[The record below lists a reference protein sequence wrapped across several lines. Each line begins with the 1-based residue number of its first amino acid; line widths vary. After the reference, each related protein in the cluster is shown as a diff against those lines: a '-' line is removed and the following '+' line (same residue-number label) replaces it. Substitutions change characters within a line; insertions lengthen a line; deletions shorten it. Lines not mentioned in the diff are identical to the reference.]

1 MVGRVMPCIGADGEF
16 ASDMKS
22 RAAAVEWLAHLIAE
36 GKHWSEA
43 RSEIVEFYS
52 LAGMDYQQAH
62 ARSKSA
68 KPFLKPWLEPTSRN
82 VRATVGPAQALSL

>member
-16 ASDMKS
+16 ASDSKS

-52 LAGMDYQQAH
+52 LAGMDYQRAH
-62 ARSKSA
+62 AKSKLA
-68 KPFLKPWLEPTSRN
+68 KPYLKPWLEPGPPTIRTSAGS
-82 VRATVGPAQALSL
+82 VQVLPV